1 MFLLLNST
9 KTEELVYNVL
19 SRAAKEL
26 DCQVYLIGG
35 YVRDKVLGRRS
46 KDIDIVCVGDGI
58 ALAEHVNNLLN
69 NEHPVVIFKRF
80 GTASIRFKEVE
91 LEFVGARKESYSI
104 DSRKPSVLA
113 GTLYDDQLRRDFT
126 INAMAISLNEDTY
139 GELLDPFDGME
150 HLEEKLIKTPLDP
163 GSTFSDD
170 PLRMM
175 RAIRFANQLNFTI
188 DPNTFQS
195 MTNNCERLKIVSIE
209 RIMTEFQKIMECD
222 KPSIGINL
230 LFEAGLLDYF
240 IPELVELHGVEI
252 QEGKGH
258 KDNFYHTLQVLDNV
272 CKNSDNVWLRWAAL
286 LHDIAK
292 PATKRFDDK
301 QGWTFHG
308 HEALGAAMVHRMF
321 KRMHLPLDH
330 QMKYVQ
336 KLVRYHLR
344 PISLTKEDITDSA
357 IRRLLFDA
365 GDDIDDLM
373 ILCEADIT
381 SKNERKVKKL
391 LENYELVRLKLKE
404 IEEKDKMRNWQPPV
418 TGELIMETFGIKAG
432 PIVGDLKNEIREA
445 ILDGDL
451 ENEFTAA
458 FSFLVELGQKRG
470 LNRKLKIK

>member
-9 KTEELVYNVL
+9 TTEEAIYAILTK
-19 SRAAKEL
+19 AAREL
-26 DCQVYLIGG
+26 DCQTYLVGG
-35 YVRDKVLGRRS
+35 YVRDKVLNRRS
-46 KDIDIVCVGDGI
+46 KDVDIVCVGDGI
-58 ALAEHVNNLLN
+58 ALAEHVNKLLN
-69 NEHPVVIFKRF
+69 NTSPVVVFKNF
-80 GTASIRFKEVE
+80 GTAAVRYKDVE
-91 LEFVGARKESYSI
+91 LEFVGARKESYSR
-104 DSRKPSVLA
+104 DSRKPSVIA

-126 INAMAISLNEDTY
+126 INALAISLNDENY

-150 HLEEKLIKTPLDP
+150 HLEDKMIKTPLDP
-163 GSTFSDD
+163 NSTFSDD

-188 DPNTFQS
+188 HPETFEAIK
-195 MTNNCERLKIVSIE
+195 TNSSRLKIVSIE
-209 RIMTEFQKIMECD
+209 RVMTEFQKIMACD

-230 LFEAGLLDYF
+230 LFEGGLLDYF
-240 IPELVELHGVEI
+240 MPELKELHGVDI
-252 QEGKGH
+252 QDGKAH

-272 CKNSDNVWLRWAAL
+272 CKNSDNIWLRWAAL

-292 PATKRFDDK
+292 PPTKRFDER

-308 HEALGAAMVHRMF
+308 HEALGAAMVSRMF
-321 KRMHLPLDH
+321 KRMKLPMDH
-330 QMKYVQ
+330 MKFVQ

-357 IRRLLFDA
+357 VRRLLFDA
-365 GDDIDDLM
+365 GDDIDELM
-373 ILCEADIT
+373 ILVEADIT
-381 SKNERKVKKL
+381 SKNEKKVKRL

-404 IEEKDKMRNWQPPV
+404 IEERDKVRNWQPPV
-418 TGELIMETFGIKAG
+418 TGAMIMETFGITSG

-458 FSFLVELGQKRG
+458 FSFLIDLGEKRG
-470 LNRKLKIK
+470 LKRKLETQ